1 MVMFE
6 IKNTNTG
13 EIIEIAENDFEKP
26 LDWWQAN
33 EFCKKLGHKYRLP
46 KRSEFEQMHKELFL
60 NGRGN
65 FNSKFYW
72 CTENDEST
80 ALIFNITEGKFDP
93 NVSGEYFAWEKS
105 DHEAVRAVCTI

>member
-1 MVMFE
+1 
-6 IKNTNTG
+6 
-13 EIIEIAENDFEKP
+13 
-26 LDWWQAN
+26 
-33 EFCKKLGHKYRLP
+33 
-46 KRSEFEQMHKELFL
+46 MHKELFL